1 MTIALM
7 RGSNHWAK
15 QANIPYRSYVFL
27 QPVTFIQQNHLD
39 SMKILIIFPWLVL
52 KFPLYLA
59 EVPEVLFEM
68 VYGGT
73 QDVYKSRYKLVKG
86 YKSSMNQYKDGAIK
100 DNW

>member
-39 SMKILIIFPWLVL
+39 SMKILIFFPWLVL
-52 KFPLYLA
+52 KFLLYLA

-68 VYGGT
+68 VYAGT
-73 QDVYKSRYKLVKG
+73 QDVHKARYTLVKG
-86 YKSSMNQYKDGAIK
+86 YKGSMHQYKEEANK